1 MKAAVEH
8 IFNGLTGSITS
19 YTSSLTSIGSLFKQ
33 YSGSYDYVSPYATTF
48 VSLPEISAFT
58 TSYPHVYKWSDR
70 YYWIFMADIATAA
83 VTRRV
88 VMYQYDKY
96 NDACSLVG
104 SILLNFS
111 GIAGNKTSRSVR
123 GLVYKHTTGT
133 VEASNTTTITGT
145 STQFQ
150 TERIAVGARIGF
162 GSTNPNQ
169 ISTWYNITAIASD
182 TSLTIDQTVTV
193 SAGTSYVIEEIRIA
207 YVCTNVTT
215 TNGGLFLVKGL
226 NPSVFTAN
234 TTISEASTTDNV
246 RAIYFLKDAAT
257 NNNTV
262 AYGIGVDDEVDKTQH
277 DCYILNADATT
288 TARIYK
294 FNLRSSLTV
303 SAGST
308 TSAFTFRTGQ
318 ATTTGTIATAVNGRV
333 FSVNHGA
340 ASGVKSFWFVTT
352 TRVYRCA
359 ITDITNGGTAF
370 LTDAMVEVPAG
381 STTTYPATAN
391 MSQVDYAS
399 SIDRLII
406 PTATAPF
413 RMHITQYKT
422 DASQF
427 EKYIVPDLGRL
438 KLSTT
443 SVDVALTI
451 APRVLSQNIWTEDGI
466 LFTSP
471 ASVTTGINL
480 LYIYPSFG
488 ADWTYADTTNQYVI
502 TPKLAT
508 LNATKL
514 YRAYITNKENDGGDS
529 LGSSTDS
536 FKVYARTIGIDDNSG
551 GWTLLNPNLDL
562 TGLTPGTHIQF
573 KITFETLSDLCI
585 PTKIYS
591 VCCVYE
597 DGSQD
602 YHYEPSLT
610 YSSAQDRI
618 FAWRQAQS
626 WGSNI
631 PNLRI
636 RLYNIATG
644 LLIHDDDITSSLLGT
659 WQYSTNGTVWNSW
672 NASQDVVG
680 NYIRYTATTL
690 PNNITVRALLTQG
703 T

>member
-8 IFNGLTGSITS
+8 IFNGPTGSISS
-19 YTSSLTSIGSLFKQ
+19 YTSSLCSLGTLFKQ
-33 YSGSYDYVSPYATTF
+33 YSGSYDYVAPYATTF
-48 VSLPEISAFT
+48 VSLPEISTFT
-58 TSYPHVYKWSDR
+58 TTFPHVYKWSDR
-70 YYWIFMADIATAA
+70 YYWIFTADISTAA

-96 NDACSLVG
+96 TDSCSLVG

-111 GIAGNKTSRSVR
+111 GISGNKTSRSIR

-133 VEASNTTTITGT
+133 VEASNSTTITGT

-150 TERIAVGARIGF
+150 TQRISAGARIGF
-162 GSTNPNQ
+162 GSTDPTQ
-169 ISTWYNITAIASD
+169 ITTWYNITAIASD

-207 YVCTNVTT
+207 YICTNATAA
-215 TNGGLFLVKGL
+215 NGGLFLVKGL
-226 NPSVFTAN
+226 NPSVFVAN
-234 TTISEASTTDNV
+234 TTISEAVSTDNV
-246 RAIYFLKDAAT
+246 RAVYFLKDAAT

-262 AYGIGVDDEVDKTQH
+262 AYGIGIDNEVDKTQH
-277 DCYILNADATT
+277 DCYVLNADATT

-294 FNLRSSLTV
+294 FNLRASLSVSSGA
-303 SAGST
+303 S
-308 TSAFTFRTGQ
+308 TSAFTFRTGT
-318 ATTTGTIATAVNGRV
+318 ATTTGTIQTAVNGRV
-333 FSVNHGA
+333 FAVNHGI
-340 ASGVKSFWFVTT
+340 ASGIKSFWFTTT

-359 ITDITNGGTAF
+359 ITDITNGGTSF

-381 STTTYPATAN
+381 SSTTYPLTAN

-406 PTATAPF
+406 PTAAAPF
-413 RMHITQYKT
+413 RIHITQYKT

-438 KLSTT
+438 KSSTT
-443 SVDVALTI
+443 WNDVALTI
-451 APRVLSQNIWTEDGI
+451 APRALTQNIWTEDGI
-466 LFTSP
+466 LFTIPS
-471 ASVTTGINL
+471 SVTTGINV
-480 LYIYPSFG
+480 LYIYPAFG
-488 ADWTYADTTNQYVI
+488 ADWTYADSTNQYVI
-502 TPKLAT
+502 TPKLTT

-536 FKVYARTIGIDDNSG
+536 FKVYARTSGIDDNSG

-591 VCCVYE
+591 LCCVYE

-610 YSSAQDRI
+610 YSSAQDRT

-636 RLYNIATG
+636 RLYNVATG